1 MIFGV
6 DIDGTICSVTE
17 GHDYEKAQPFFDLIK
32 VVNCLYDCGHRII
45 IHTARGMASGNDY
58 KGITEKQLKEWGVK
72 YHQLIMTKP
81 NCHVYIDDKAM
92 RPDEFLEEYKCSLCD
107 KEMA

>member
-17 GHDYEKAQPFFDLIK
+17 GHNYEDARPFFDMIK
-32 VVNCLYDCGHRII
+32 TVNCLYDCGHTII

-58 KGITEKQLKEWGVK
+58 KEITEKQLKEWGVK
-72 YHQLIMTKP
+72 HHQLVMNKP
-81 NCHVYIDDKAM
+81 NCNFYIDDKSLK
-92 RPDEFLEEYKCSLCD
+92 PDEFLEIYGCGLCD
-107 KEMA
+107 EEID